1 MTAYDVH
8 YHVRPN
14 GGCPFTEYMETLRRY
29 GSTRDVERINAAV
42 DDLRE
47 YGSQRSVR
55 LRRAEKMNDVWQ
67 IRSGSHRVF
76 YFWDRSS
83 QRYILL
89 QGYRKQ
95 SSRTPRR
102 ELQRAE
108 RLMREY
114 YRSVL

>member
-1 MTAYDVH
+1 MAAYDVH
-8 YHVRPN
+8 AHVRPN
-14 GGCPFTEYMETLRRY
+14 GRCPFIDYVESIRRS
-29 GSTRDVERINAAV
+29 GSVRDAERINAAV

-83 QRYILL
+83 QRYVLL
-89 QGYRKQ
+89 QGYRK
-95 SSRTPRR
+95 
-102 ELQRAE
+102 
-108 RLMREY
+108 
-114 YRSVL
+114 